1 MNATP
6 TDTTLDGATPL
17 LMVDAQG
24 LDVLSPDE
32 CRDFLARETT
42 GRVGL
47 VANGQPL
54 IFPVNYAFV
63 ADSIIYR
70 TAPGSK
76 LDAARRFDRVV
87 FEIDDWSEETRTGW
101 SVLAKGTA
109 RPVEDEWH
117 IALCEYFDIEPW
129 ADQIPREHWVRID
142 ITELT
147 GRLIF
152 REGTLRAGNASHH
165 QPGGGRS

>member
-1 MNATP
+1 MNASPIDTP
-6 TDTTLDGATPL
+6 HETATPL
-17 LMVDAQG
+17 LMIDAQG

-32 CRDFLARETT
+32 CRDFLARESA

-47 VANGQPL
+47 VDHGQPL

-87 FEIDDWSEETRTGW
+87 FEIDDWNDETRTGW
-101 SVLAKGTA
+101 SVMAKGTA

-129 ADQIPREHWVRID
+129 ADQIPRKHWVRID

-152 REGTLRAGNASHH
+152 RDGTPGHNNASHH
-165 QPGGGRS
+165 RPEGGQP